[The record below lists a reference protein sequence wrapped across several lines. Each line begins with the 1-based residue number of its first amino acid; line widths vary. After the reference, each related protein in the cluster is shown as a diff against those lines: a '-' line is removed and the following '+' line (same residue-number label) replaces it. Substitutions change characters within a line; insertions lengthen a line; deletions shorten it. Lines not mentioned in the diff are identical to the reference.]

1 MHISV
6 SVYICIV
13 SLISSAMARG
23 PAATASVLVLDPS
36 LPTVSLMLDTGVICL
51 DFLDFFD
58 VLDVFDFFGVLDV
71 LDAG

>member
-1 MHISV
+1 
-6 SVYICIV
+6 
-13 SLISSAMARG
+13 MARG

-36 LPTVSLMLDTGVICL
+36 LPTVSLMLDTGVIY
-51 DFLDFFD
+51 LDFFD